1 MKLRALKDMKWSI
14 DRIAKKFKAQDV
26 FDVPDVIGWD
36 MLNSGAAELYEEKP
50 NKKNLV
56 TENKAIEST
65 AENKKETTA
74 KIVKR
79 KYIRKKKAEN

>member
-14 DRIAKKFKAQDV
+14 DRIAKKFNAGDV
-26 FDVPDVIGWD
+26 FEVSDVIGWD

-50 NKKNLV
+50 NKKTLV